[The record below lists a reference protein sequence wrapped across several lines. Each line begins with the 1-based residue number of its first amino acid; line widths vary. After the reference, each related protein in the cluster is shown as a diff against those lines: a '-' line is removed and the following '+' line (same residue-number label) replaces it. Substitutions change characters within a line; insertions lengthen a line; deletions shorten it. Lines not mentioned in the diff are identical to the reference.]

1 MGHALDAARAGA
13 ISSRM
18 SDRETVPLPLP
29 EATREAALARLDA
42 FLPRAGKAYAA
53 SRNTDPGPEKRD
65 NVSMLSPFLRH
76 RLIGEDEVVAR
87 VLARH
92 GFAASE
98 KFVQEVFWRSY
109 WKGWL
114 ELRPAIYARYHEGL
128 AQARA
133 AQHADPRLDAAIHAA
148 TSGETGIEGFDDWA
162 RELVAT
168 GYLHNHARMWFASI
182 WIFTLKLPWE
192 LGADFFMRHLL
203 DGDPASNTLSWR
215 WVAGI
220 QTRGKTYLARRDNI
234 ERFTQGRFA
243 PDGLSQTAEP
253 LDDAPPPAPQGAPL
267 GNDPPEGKV
276 ALLITEEDC
285 RPETLALGNAGIGAI
300 GTVQASEGRSPGMVS
315 ERVHRFTHDAL
326 ADALA
331 RATAHYAAPGAP
343 FAFTAASL
351 TELAREA
358 GSDTIV
364 TAYPPIGPARTR
376 LDALEPELRQA
387 GLRLVRVLRPLDR
400 AAWPH
405 ATRGFFPFRE
415 KIPQLIGE
423 FGLV

>member
-1 MGHALDAARAGA
+1 
-13 ISSRM
+13 M
-18 SDRETVPLPLP
+18 SDAVTDAETAPLP
-29 EATREAALARLDA
+29 ESTREAALARLDA

-53 SRNTDPGPEKRD
+53 ARNTDPGPENRD

-87 VLARH
+87 VLSQH
-92 GFAASE
+92 SFAASE
-98 KFVQEVFWRSY
+98 KFVQEVFWRTY

-114 ELRPAIYARYHEGL
+114 ELRPAIYTRYHEGL
-128 AQARA
+128 AQART
-133 AQHADPRLDAAIHAA
+133 AQHADPRLDAAIRAA

-234 ERFTQGRFA
+234 ERFTQGRFS
-243 PDGLSQTAEP
+243 PDGLSPTAEP
-253 LDDAPPPAPQGAPL
+253 LDDAPPPAPQGAPR
-267 GNDPPEGKV
+267 GDDPPTGKV

-285 RPETLALGNAGIGAI
+285 RPETLALGTAEVTAI
-300 GTVQASEGRSPGMVS
+300 GTVQASEGRSPGMVDDK
-315 ERVHRFTHDAL
+315 VHRFTHDAL

-331 RATAHYAAPGAP
+331 RAKAHYSAPGAA

-364 TAYPPIGPARTR
+364 TAHAPIGPARSR
-376 LDALEPELRQA
+376 LDALEPELREA
-387 GLRLVRVLRPLDR
+387 GLRLVRVLRPLDK